1 MNEELLLLKVLEGAC
16 AQARRS
22 GTAATAKVAIR
33 YEERFAK
40 EREKLVAKLA
50 DEAQTEPAA
59 A

>member
-1 MNEELLLLKVLEGAC
+1 MNEELRLLKVLEGAC

-22 GTAATAKVAIR
+22 GTAATARVALK

-40 EREKLVAKLA
+40 EREKLAAKLA
-50 DEAQTEPAA
+50 EEAQSAPAA